1 MTSRVA
7 PDGADV
13 PCRVVQWATGNIGA
27 HALRAVL
34 HHPDLELVGVYV
46 SSAEKAGRDAGDLC
60 GEAPTGVRATRDVA
74 EIVALRPDCV
84 LYMADRVD
92 VDALCRLLASGSNV
106 VSTRSE
112 FHNPARL
119 DGDTRA
125 RLEAACAEGG
135 ASLHSTGSSPGFIA
149 EALPLVLTSL
159 QRRLDHL
166 LIEEFADMSSR
177 NSPEMIFDLMGFGRD
192 PASFDPRGVE
202 AHGGASFGGSL
213 EVLAG
218 ALALPLESVTAS
230 GQVAAAR
237 HDVEVA
243 AGVVRAGTVAAQRM
257 LVEGHRDGR
266 PLLTFSANWYLTPD
280 VEPAWDLRETGW
292 HVVVRGDTPL
302 DVDVRFPVPP
312 DEWAATSPGLTAHR
326 AVNAIG
332 SVCAA
337 EPGIR
342 TIVDLPPVVATLR

>member
-1 MTSRVA
+1 MSASRY
-7 PDGADV
+7 
-13 PCRVVQWATGNIGA
+13 RVVQWATGNIGA

-34 HHPDLELVGVYV
+34 EHPELELVGVFV
-46 SSAEKAGRDAGDLC
+46 SAEEKEGRDAGDLC
-60 GEAPTGVRATRDVA
+60 GAAATGVRATRDVA
-74 EIVALRPDCV
+74 AIVALQPDCV
-84 LYMADRVD
+84 LYLADRVD
-92 VDALCRLLASGSNV
+92 VDALCRLLEAGSNV

-119 DGDTRA
+119 PPETRR
-125 RLEAACAEGG
+125 RLEAACAQGG
-135 ASLHSTGSSPGFIA
+135 SSLHSTGSSPGFIT

-202 AHGGASFGGSL
+202 AHGGASFAGSL
-213 EVLAG
+213 EVLAE
-218 ALALPLESVTAS
+218 ALSLPLDSVTAS
-230 GQVAAAR
+230 GRVAAAR
-237 HDVEVA
+237 HDVEIA
-243 AGVVRAGTVAAQRM
+243 AGLVRAGTVAAQRM
-257 LVEGHRDGR
+257 QVDGNRDGR
-266 PLLTFSANWYLTPD
+266 ALLTFSATWYLTPD

-292 HVVVRGDTPL
+292 HVLVRGDTPL

-326 AVNAIG
+326 PVNAIPF
-332 SVCAA
+332 VCAA

-342 TIVDLPPVVATLR
+342 TIVDLPQVIATLS

>member
-1 MTSRVA
+1 VTTTERY
-7 PDGADV
+7 
-13 PCRVVQWATGNIGA
+13 RVVQWATGNIGS
-27 HALRAVL
+27 HSLRAVL
-34 HHPDLELVGVYV
+34 EHPDLELVGLYVY
-46 SSAEKAGRDAGDLC
+46 SEDKEGRDAGDLC
-60 GEAPTGVRATRDVA
+60 GAAPTGVLATRDMA
-74 EIVALRPDCV
+74 DIVALRPDCV

-92 VDALCRLLASGSNV
+92 VDALCRLLGAGCNV

-119 DGDTRA
+119 DPETRR
-125 RLEAACAEGG
+125 RLEAACAQGG
-135 ASLHSTGSSPGFIA
+135 ASLHSTGSSPGFVT

-192 PASFDPRGVE
+192 PASFDPSGVE
-202 AHGGASFGGSL
+202 AHGGASFAGSL
-213 EVLAG
+213 EVLAD
-218 ALALPLESVTAS
+218 ALSLPLDSVTAS

-237 HDVEVA
+237 HDVEIA

-257 LVEGHRDGR
+257 QVHGNREGRA
-266 PLLTFSANWYLTPD
+266 LLTFSANWYLTPD

-292 HVVVRGDTPL
+292 HVLVRGDTPL

-312 DEWAATSPGLTAHR
+312 EDWAATSPGLTAHR
-326 AVNAIG
+326 PVNAIPF
-332 SVCAA
+332 VCAA

-342 TIVDLPPVVATLR
+342 TIVDLPQVVATLR